1 MMLLATVYVIL
12 EFVNLSIN
20 ILCKSIVRTMT
31 MILFHRNIRDL
42 RQLKYGYASDVVY
55 NQIMIGLR
63 CVIHNCSFLVK
74 VFISDRIKIIK
85 FINV

>member
-63 CVIHNCSFLVK
+63 LIMHKCSFFWLKFLLV
-74 VFISDRIKIIK
+74 IE
-85 FINV
+85 

>member
-1 MMLLATVYVIL
+1 
-12 EFVNLSIN
+12 
-20 ILCKSIVRTMT
+20 MT

-63 CVIHNCSFLVK
+63 LIMHKCSFFWLKFLLV
-74 VFISDRIKIIK
+74 IE
-85 FINV
+85 